1 MDPQYFIDVFL
12 RRPWLH
18 GSTYFFVFVV
28 VLFLK
33 RLNFIGRQL
42 SFIVIIY
49 AIHNLLCSH
58 LAFSKIETSWTF
70 NLICMP
76 LTWMIVKLLTDN
88 LSNKRHIKLIRNT
101 TIICI
106 FIHVLNISYFQG
118 IRYIATYT
126 YLILQAMNAVVA
138 FYYLKDQMD
147 STDGHP
153 SLNVLN
159 WFAAAT
165 LIDHITSIPITATLS
180 QDMIGFTNAKYV
192 TFLIKI
198 MTFVYGCWYLI
209 ISAGII
215 WNKTAL
221 SSRFLSR
228 SSP

>member
-1 MDPQYFIDVFL
+1 MDLQFFVDVFL

-18 GSTYFFVFVV
+18 STAYGFLITAAFFY
-28 VLFLK
+28 K
-33 RLNFIGRQL
+33 KLNISGRSL
-42 SFIVIIY
+42 VHIVGIY
-49 AIHNLLCSH
+49 GIHTLVCSH
-58 LAFSKIETSWTF
+58 LSISKIETSWTF

-88 LSNKRHIKLIRNT
+88 LSDKKFIKLFRYI

-106 FIHVLNISYFQG
+106 SVHILNISFFQG
-118 IRYIATYT
+118 IRYIATYS
-126 YLILQAMNAVVA
+126 YLTLQAVNAIVA

-147 STDGHP
+147 SSDRHP

-180 QDMIGFTNAKYV
+180 QDMIGFADRRYAS
-192 TFLIKI
+192 FLFSI
-198 MTFVYGCWYLI
+198 MSFVYGCWYLI

>member
-1 MDPQYFIDVFL
+1 MAYS
-12 RRPWLH
+12 R
-18 GSTYFFVFVV
+18 
-28 VLFLK
+28 
-33 RLNFIGRQL
+33 
-42 SFIVIIY
+42 
-49 AIHNLLCSH
+49 
-58 LAFSKIETSWTF
+58 IETSWTF

-76 LTWMIVKLLTDN
+76 LTWMIVKLFTDD
-88 LSNKRHIKLIRNT
+88 LSDKRNIKLIKSAT
-101 TIICI
+101 VLCI
-106 FIHVLNISYFQG
+106 FIHVLNISFFQG

-147 STDGHP
+147 NSDSHP
-153 SLNVLN
+153 SLNIIN

-180 QDMIGFTNAKYV
+180 QDMIGFADPKYV

>member
-1 MDPQYFIDVFL
+1 MDLQFFIDVFL
-12 RRPWLH
+12 RRPWLFT
-18 GSTYFFVFVV
+18 SVYSYLFISIFFYRK
-28 VLFLK
+28 LNSNER
-33 RLNFIGRQL
+33 RL
-42 SFIVIIY
+42 SYIVCVYGLHTII
-49 AIHNLLCSH
+49 CGH
-58 LAFSKIETSWTF
+58 LAIINVETAWTF
-70 NLICMP
+70 NIICMP
-76 LTWMIVKLLTDN
+76 LTWAIVKLFTSKLTDKRNVKRILLLTISCILVHILN
-88 LSNKRHIKLIRNT
+88 LAFL
-101 TIICI
+101 
-106 FIHVLNISYFQG
+106 QG

-147 STDGHP
+147 STDSHP

-180 QDMIGFTNAKYV
+180 QDMISFTNATYV

>member
-1 MDPQYFIDVFL
+1 MDIQFFIDVFL
-12 RRPWLH
+12 RRPWLNLAAY
-18 GSTYFFVFVV
+18 SFLITVLLFFKKLINNERSI
-28 VLFLK
+28 VL
-33 RLNFIGRQL
+33 
-42 SFIVIIY
+42 IVTIY
-49 AIHNLLCSH
+49 AIHTLVCSH
-58 LAFSKIETSWTF
+58 LAVSKIETSWTF

-88 LSNKRHIKLIRNT
+88 LSDKRHIKLIRNT